1 MKKNHDNK
9 FKTPEGYFETFNER
23 LMDKIA
29 KEETVIPKT
38 DGFTVPQG
46 YFDTVHE
53 KVIHRRDVHTP
64 KVIALRPY
72 RKFYYAAASVAA
84 LLVVALF
91 FNQNKE
97 DTIQF
102 DDLASAEINAYF
114 ETTEIGL
121 TPYEIVE
128 VVALEENELTALR
141 AESFEEDELIEYLDT
156 NMDTFEELD
165 LEYEM
170 AEDALLI
177 DDVFDSENNA
187 KNEQE

>member
-38 DGFTVPQG
+38 DGFVVPKG
-46 YFDTVHE
+46 YFITIHE
-53 KVIHRRDVHTP
+53 NVINKQDGFIP
-64 KVIALRPY
+64 KVISLRSY
-72 RKFYYAAASVAA
+72 RKIYYAAASVAA
-84 LLVVALF
+84 LLVIVLF
-91 FNQNKE
+91 FDQNKE

-114 ETTEIGL
+114 ETTEFGL
-121 TPYEIVE
+121 TSYEIAQ
-128 VVALEENELTALR
+128 VVALEENELTSLR
-141 AESFEEDELIEYLDT
+141 NESFEEDELIEYLDS

-165 LEYEM
+165 LEYEIG
-170 AEDALLI
+170 EDSLPT
-177 DDVFDSENNA
+177 DDMFDSENNA